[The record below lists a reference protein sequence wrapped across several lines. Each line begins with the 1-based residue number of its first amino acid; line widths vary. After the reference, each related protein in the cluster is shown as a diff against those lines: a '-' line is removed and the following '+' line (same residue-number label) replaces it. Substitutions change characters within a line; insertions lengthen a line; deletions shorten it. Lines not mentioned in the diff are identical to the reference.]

1 MIDGRELARR
11 IDVRKDRLRR
21 DERRL
26 AAVADDAGRLLSK
39 SRAEEASAW
48 ARLAGMRLAENDG
61 VLSSRIDG
69 SAREAATILERRD
82 RRIDGTRAEIKALEG
97 RAESLTSDLEHAVLV
112 AADAAETAARRR
124 SEALDALEKDE
135 VCRAAAASV
144 AVLQGRAAKAGEKTA
159 AARAELDGKARPYL
173 AEPMFAYLWERG
185 YGTANYAGR
194 GLVRLLDR
202 WVAGL
207 VGYDGARLDFHN
219 LNEIPRRLAS
229 HTERLKADLAAAQAS
244 LDAASRIHTGPAEEA
259 EAEAV
264 RRKSEAEDLRM
275 RLDRLRPE
283 LGRHGREL
291 RMAAERNDADWLEA
305 AAALGRSL
313 AGDNLDMIEKAAAL
327 TPDPEDDALVA
338 AIRAAR
344 SRIAEAERVSA
355 AAAEELATVRK
366 RRKGVE
372 GEARFLASQGWD
384 DDESLFED
392 ELGSDALIQMAEGR
406 LSPYSYRVKLN
417 LRRKSKPRPVVRDEP
432 SWSRDAGSVWG
443 RGGSS
448 DEETGS
454 RRTSQSDEFRT
465 GGTIGGSGGFV
476 TGGVMGAVV
485 GAALGGDGAQA
496 DAPSDFTT
504 GGDF

>member
-11 IDVRKDRLRR
+11 IDKRKDRLWR

-26 AAVADDAGRLLSK
+26 AAVADDAGRLLSN
-39 SRAEEASAW
+39 SRAEEAKAW
-48 ARLAGMRLAENDG
+48 ARLAGMRLADDAG
-61 VLSSRIDG
+61 ALSGRIDG
-69 SAREAATILERRD
+69 SAREAATILERRE
-82 RRIDGTRAEIKALEG
+82 RRIDETRVEIKALEG
-97 RAESLTSDLEHAVLV
+97 RAETLTLDLEHAVRI
-112 AADAAETAARRR
+112 AADAADAAGRRR
-124 SEALDALEKDE
+124 SEALAALEKDE
-135 VCRAAAASV
+135 VCRTAAAGV
-144 AVLQGRAAKAGEKTA
+144 AALRGQAAKAGEKTT
-159 AARAELDGKARPYL
+159 AARAELEGKARPYL
-173 AEPMFAYLWERG
+173 AEPMFAYLWERA
-185 YGTANYAGR
+185 YGTGNYAGR
-194 GLVRLLDR
+194 GVFRMLDR
-202 WVAGL
+202 WIARL
-207 VGYDGARLDFHN
+207 VGYDRARLDFHN

-229 HTERLKADLAAAQAS
+229 HTERLQTDLAAAQAA

-259 EAEAV
+259 EAEAD
-264 RRKSEAEDLRM
+264 RRRSEAEDLRK

-291 RMAAERNDADWLEA
+291 RKAAERNDADWLEA

-327 TPDPEDDALVA
+327 TPDPEDDMLVA
-338 AIRAAR
+338 GIRAAR
-344 SRIAEAERVSA
+344 ARIAEAERVSA
-355 AAAEELATVRK
+355 AAAEQLADVRK
-366 RRKGVE
+366 RRKGIE
-372 GEARFLASQGWD
+372 GEAEFLAAQGWD

-392 ELGSDALIQMAEGR
+392 ELGNAALIQMAEGQ
-406 LSPYSYRVKLN
+406 LAPYSYRVKLN
-417 LRRKSKPRPVVRDEP
+417 LRRKSKPRPVVRHEP

-448 DEETGS
+448 DEEAGS

-476 TGGVMGAVV
+476 TGGVIGAVV

-496 DAPSDFTT
+496 DAASDFST